1 MRKRIFALLI
11 ALVVLVGLLPMSAL
25 AEGTD
30 PDIPFVYSYG
40 VSDRRAYVLAYN
52 NGKGY
57 DVVANNGGTLAVEP
71 LTELTKATVT
81 ESMLWT
87 VSVDSGYALE
97 NSGMYLT
104 AKGGSI
110 ALTDTRT
117 DAWNYDG
124 WEGDVYYATPS
135 EVHLLTVANS
145 GVYAYDGDYYAADGR
160 VAFYARQGEEVSSLP
175 PAIAPSLDAESGA
188 AKEAADDGLTVLAF
202 TSDTHNKEGNV
213 AATRLGTWLDKME
226 GIYGKKVDV
235 MAFGG
240 DMANA
245 SASESAFWTLT
256 QADMNQLANKGVTG
270 VYTTGNH
277 EYSPGSYT
285 HDKNDTTKKYIENA
299 EGKVGDNYR
308 IYCLGSSA
316 YAESSGGGSWWGVGG
331 GWNEYSSSQIS
342 TLSEYLESVDNSKPI
357 IIITHYPLHYTSSR
371 TISGAG
377 DVIDAL
383 NLAADSGKK
392 IVYLWGH
399 NHTDAPRTETNYD
412 KIFKPGD
419 TITYSN
425 GSSKTIQF
433 YYGAAGCMSDSEYG
447 TGSGSVKGKG
457 LVITIN
463 SENKLSFTYYNEIG
477 TNVTEGGTFTER
489 DPVAIENVTINEVPG
504 TGSGELPTIEVRKTL
519 QLRYTVQPADA
530 TVKTVTWKSSDTT
543 VATVDSTGKVK
554 GVSAG
559 RATITATVSDGITRG
574 TADASIEITVNPR
587 SAGGTLYV
595 LTDALEDGE
604 SYLIVSAKTEGD
616 AFALTNNGSNS
627 SGTAMGSTAVEILS
641 GDLDGDGVAELYI
654 DTDEENI
661 VWETTANGSGYN
673 LTNDDGYLEGVQ
685 GAVKVFNPQYYP
697 TRYWTYSNEY
707 LEHKGGSYTYEVFYD
722 GSGFAYRNYNSGSA
736 RNHIYIFEQ
745 QEIGTAD
752 VTGVSLNKSTL
763 ELAQGASEKLVA
775 TVAPANAANKNVTWS
790 SSNSQVAS
798 VSSAGVVTAVTTGTA
813 VITVTTVD
821 GEFTATCN
829 VTVSE
834 EVVTEYVLAETL
846 EAGKNYLIA
855 TGNSGSVYI
864 VSNEAAGSRHL
875 KGVSVNVVDGK
886 IAISDSVA
894 ATTVFKCYLED
905 TSNANSTR
913 LKIGTTD
920 LYTNNADG
928 LRMFEMTTDEAGKH
942 WHYRGENKNL
952 LWFFKDTDS
961 SDGYTDTSNT
971 YKYYLECT
979 DGIFTDNHVSN
990 TSLSNSNTPKIY
1002 LFVEKIPVTG
1012 VTVDPTTAAIAIGEE
1027 TQLTA
1032 TVAPEIASIQTVTW
1046 SSSDTAIAT
1055 VDSTGKVT
1063 GKAAGTATITATTTD
1078 GGYKD
1083 SCEVTVSTVAVTG
1096 VSLDKTSVTLEIGR
1110 ETELIAT
1117 VLPENATNKNVSWSS
1132 SNDAVATVE
1141 NGIVEGI
1148 AEGTAVITV
1157 TTEDGGETATCSV
1170 TVIQP
1175 IVRAGYVITI
1185 ADSGTVYALS
1195 NETEEYYHTESNGSN
1210 KYYGLKGVA
1219 YTTEVEQAQ
1228 PQNILWQLTPVLDDD
1243 EKIVGYYIQD
1253 MDGNYLNATYNGV
1266 EPYLG
1271 ELKVDATPDIWKL
1284 DASLED
1290 WIVNGSYL
1298 QSTNA
1303 TVTGTNAKELC
1314 LAFESK
1320 GQNVDGQPYNGSNIQ
1335 LFTIRSR
1342 SNADSSEISSPD
1354 LTVEIRYEEVSEFT
1368 DGEEYLIGVDT
1379 GNGGVYALQNN
1390 SNNIR
1395 SVTISSEDVHSG
1407 DPDYIISRLTGINWK
1422 YTSSNKYLINSSRYL
1437 TRSNGNLST
1446 SSSSGNLIGYME
1458 DTSGPAV
1465 KHYLTMKSTSGS
1477 SNTYYL
1483 TCSSSGTFGVSS
1495 ANSTS
1500 NAADVRL
1507 FEKKIIITYDV
1518 KWIGA
1523 NGAVLYHD
1531 EYGKGE
1537 IPQYSGATP
1546 EKPDDEQYTYTFAGW
1561 SDGTNTYGLE
1571 EDLPAVTGITV
1582 YTAVF
1587 TATEKGVGPT
1597 ITFLDSDGT
1606 TEIAKVTVAPGTEWG
1621 EFDLPDNPQKTG
1633 YTFTGWDGAPTII
1646 TEDVTVTATYSANLY
1661 MIKFV
1666 DDDGTELQ
1674 SSEVAYGETPEYA
1687 GEAPTKEATAQYTY
1701 EFAGWSPAIAEV
1713 TGNATY
1719 TATYT
1724 STVNKYTVT
1733 FVDEDGETVLK
1744 EATEY
1749 DYGTAAADIVKP
1761 ADPTK
1766 EATAQYT
1773 YTFAGWDPEIAAVT
1787 GDATYTATYTA
1798 TFTEYIPSNIES
1810 NTVNFDGKLFL
1821 ITYIKLSDDV
1831 MADANAYVSV
1841 TFNGKTTKHS
1851 VAKLI
1856 QQLDGQG
1863 RVSVWQELFA
1873 AMMRDKMTLQ
1883 VFNGKDEVQ
1892 PLKYKGG
1899 DTNVTDSFVYSAL
1912 DYLKDRQEN
1921 STNPKMRELA
1931 RAAELY
1937 GTAVQVYFN
1946 YKTDQLTTKDIA
1958 AMEAAAVEISIP
1970 QSCEEV
1976 LTGTLPDG
1984 VKKRTKTVMFE
1995 SDNTLR
2001 QYYYIDDESIGNYTF
2016 TLNDD
2021 TVEPERAE
2029 SGKYYVDQPNIASG
2043 LLSKEY
2049 TFIVSDGTN
2058 TFKISSSALGY
2069 AYDRQQKSQKQDMV
2083 NLAKLLYRY
2092 SLAADAYFD
2101 GSN

>member
-1 MRKRIFALLI
+1 MKKRIISLLI
-11 ALVVLVGLLPMSAL
+11 ALIMLIGLLPMSAL

-30 PDIPFVYSYG
+30 ADPFVYSYG
-40 VSDRRAYVLAYN
+40 VSDRRAYVLAYY
-52 NGKGY
+52 NGNGY
-57 DVVANNGGTLAVEP
+57 DVVAINDGNLAVEP
-71 LTELTKATVT
+71 LTELTKATVK

-97 NSGMYLT
+97 NNGMYLT
-104 AKGGSI
+104 AEGGSI

-135 EVHLLTVANS
+135 EVHLLTVAND

-160 VAFYARQGEEVSSLP
+160 VAFYALQGEEVSSLP
-175 PAIAPSLDAESGA
+175 PAIAPSLGAESGP

-202 TSDTHNKEGNV
+202 TSDTHNKEGNQ
-213 AATRLGTWLDKME
+213 AANRLGTWLDKVAK
-226 GIYGKKVDV
+226 IYGKKVDV

-245 SASESAFWTLT
+245 STNESSFWTLT
-256 QADMNQLANKGVTG
+256 QADMDQLTDRKITG

-277 EYSPGSYT
+277 EYSPGNYT
-285 HDKNDTTKKYIENA
+285 HGKNDTTQKYIENA
-299 EGKVGDNYR
+299 QGKEGDNYR

-316 YAESSGGGSWWGVGG
+316 YAESSGGGSWGGGGGWSMG

-342 TLSEYLESVDNSKPI
+342 TLSGYLESVDNSKPI

-371 TISGAG
+371 TIDGAG

-383 NLAADSGKK
+383 NTAAAANKK

-463 SENKLSFTYYNEIG
+463 SENKLSFTYYDASG
-477 TNVTEGGTFTER
+477 YDVTEGGTFTEQ
-489 DPVAIENVTINEVPG
+489 DPVAIESFAIDDVTPTVE
-504 TGSGELPTIEVRKTL
+504 TGKTL
-519 QLRYTVQPADA
+519 QLHYTPVPANA
-530 TVKTVTWKSSDTT
+530 TIKTISWESSNPS
-543 VATVDSTGKVK
+543 VATVNSTGKVK
-554 GVSAG
+554 GVSEG
-559 RATITATVSDGITRG
+559 KTTITATVSDGITRG
-574 TADASIEITVNPR
+574 TAAASIEITVNPR
-587 SAGGTLYV
+587 TAGGTLYV

-604 SYLIVSAKTEGD
+604 SYLIVSAKTAGD

-673 LTNDDGYLEGVQ
+673 LTNDDGYLEGAS
-685 GAVKVFNPQYYP
+685 GAVRVFNPQYYP

-707 LEHKGGSYTYEVFYD
+707 LEHKGGSYTYEVYYS
-722 GSGFAYRNYNSGSA
+722 GSGFTYRNYNSGSA

-745 QEIGTAD
+745 KEIGTAA

-894 ATTVFKCYLED
+894 ATTVFECYLED

-1002 LFVEKIPVTG
+1002 LFVKKIPVTD
-1012 VTVDPTTAAIAIGEE
+1012 VTVDPATATIAIGEE

-1032 TVAPEIASIQTVTW
+1032 TVAPEYASIQTVTW

-1063 GKAAGTATITATTTD
+1063 GVAEGTATITATTDD
-1078 GGYKD
+1078 GGFTAV
-1083 SCEVTVSTVAVTG
+1083 CEVTVNEIHVTG
-1096 VSLDKTSVTLEIGR
+1096 VSLDKETATIEIGR
-1110 ETELIAT
+1110 KTQLTAAIT
-1117 VLPENATNKNVSWSS
+1117 PEYATNKNVTWTS
-1132 SNDAVATVE
+1132 SNEAVATVE
-1141 NGIVEGI
+1141 DGEVIGH
-1148 AEGTAVITV
+1148 AEGTAAITV

-1437 TRSNGNLST
+1437 TRSNGNLTT

-1587 TATEKGVGPT
+1587 TATEKEVGPT

-1633 YTFTGWDGAPTII
+1633 YTFTGWNGAPTII

-1724 STVNKYTVT
+1724 STVNKYTVK
-1733 FVDEDGETVLK
+1733 FVDEDGTELSS
-1744 EATEY
+1744 AEY

-1810 NTVNFDGKLFL
+1810 NTVDFDGKLFL

-1856 QQLDGQG
+1856 QQLDDKG

-1873 AMMRDKMTLQ
+1873 AMMRDEMTLQ
-1883 VFNGKDEVQ
+1883 VFNGQGEVQ
-1892 PLKYKGG
+1892 TLMYKETE
-1899 DTNVTDSFVYSAL
+1899 DVTDGFVYSAL
-1912 DYLKDRQEN
+1912 KYLKDRQEN
-1921 STNPKMRELA
+1921 STNEEMKELA

-1946 YKTDQLTTKDIA
+1946 YKTDQLKTEDIA
-1958 AMEAAAVEISIP
+1958 EMKAAADAISIP
-1970 QSCEEV
+1970 RSCDEV

-2069 AYDRQQKSQKQDMV
+2069 AYDRQHNGTQYMV